1 MPLTF
6 SSLELLFN
14 PLYLK
19 RGLEYF
25 RKGMVIRVEQKNSD
39 EKISA
44 SVRGSGRKIYHCTI
58 DLLEHQGQVV
68 DIHGDCSCPVH
79 YNCKHV
85 AAVLYQMLD
94 DKHFDSGDDR
104 SQVDMFGMPDE
115 KTLQQQLKKAQH
127 NFLTKKATN
136 RASSE
141 VLLYLL
147 RMNYGEGGRFV
158 SVHTAK
164 TRKLKDGS
172 YAPAKYHS
180 INSGSRASFID
191 DLDRRILLSLEV
203 LRAESIYLEA
213 PLTGETGYE
222 VFQMLL
228 QSGRCHWQDETSP
241 ALFAGKPRPGK
252 LHWEIQQDASQS
264 IEASGLGDDC
274 EVLDI
279 KPASYVDKSTGECG
293 VFESELDSELLSH
306 LLSHPAL
313 QPEQVEITRQQLQQQ
328 YAASALPLP
337 SRPAIHQVDDVNPV
351 PCLRLKN
358 EEEDPLYPE
367 DEAYCVA
374 ELYFEYNGVRV
385 SPFDEDE
392 KITRATE
399 SGFEVLFR
407 NFDFEAQVIEQLDQ
421 IGLIMDD
428 LDVFNGYAQLEPVHN
443 TDTWFS
449 FMLNHRHRL
458 LLDGWK
464 INIDEDFAF
473 QFDEAEEWYATVDD
487 SANDWFKLEL
497 GIEVDGQAINLLPFL
512 VNYLDSIKGANVI
525 NDLQSMPDDYPL
537 ILEQDNGRYLHVP
550 LKKVRH
556 IIDTLIELY
565 DPDILDDQ
573 GRLELSRYHSSQL
586 SELAKQHSTMSWE
599 GGEAVRK
606 FGEKLQDFSGILPV
620 DVPPSLKAELRDY
633 QREGLNWLQF
643 LREYDLGGILADDM
657 GLGKTVQALAH
668 LLIEKDQGRADCP
681 SLVVAPTSL
690 MVNWKREAAKFAPSL
705 SVLILQGADRKQ
717 KFDQIP
723 QHDIVLTTYPLLSR
737 DTKILL
743 EQEWHLAILDEA
755 QHIKNPKSKAAQTAS
770 QLNAHHR
777 LCLTGTPMEN
787 HLGELWSQFNFLMP
801 GLLSNEKRFRK
812 LFRYPIERKQDAARQ
827 QQLRERV
834 APFMLRRHKSEV
846 ATELPPKTEILSEV
860 ELDGAQRDLY
870 ETIRVS
876 MDAKVR
882 KAIDQKG
889 FSRSQIVILDAL
901 LKLRQVCCHPQLLK
915 IPSAKKVT
923 QSAKLNQLL
932 EMLPEMVD
940 EGRRILLFSQF
951 TSMLAIIEQE
961 LQKLKID
968 YVILTGQ
975 TRNREEPI
983 DAFQSGKVPLFLIS
997 LKAGGSGLNLTAADT
1012 VIHYDPWWNPAA
1024 ENQATDRAHRIGQDK
1039 PVFVYKMITAGTVE
1053 EKILEMQARKQQL
1066 ADALFSDGSKGS
1078 AITSEDLKSL
1088 FEPIR

>member
-1 MPLTF
+1 MPLTKN
-6 SSLELLFN
+6 SLELLFN

-19 RGLEYF
+19 RGQDYF
-25 RKGMVIRVEQKNSD
+25 RKGMVLRVEQKNSGKLI
-39 EKISA
+39 EA
-44 SVRGSGRKIYHCTI
+44 SVRGSGRKTYQCRI
-58 DLLEHQGQVV
+58 DLVEEQGRVV
-68 DIHGDCSCPVH
+68 DIHGNCTCPVF

-85 AAVLYQMLD
+85 AAVLYQVLD
-94 DKHFDSGDDR
+94 HNHSASDTNDGQLDL
-104 SQVDMFGMPDE
+104 FGMPDE

-136 RASSE
+136 QVSSD

-147 RMNYGEGGRFV
+147 MMNHGDTERFI

-164 TRKLKDGS
+164 TRRLKDGS
-172 YAPAKYHS
+172 YAPARYHS
-180 INSGSRASFID
+180 INSSSRASYID
-191 DLDRRILLSLEV
+191 DLDRQILLSLEV
-203 LRAESIYLEA
+203 LRAESVYLEA
-213 PLTGETGYE
+213 PLSGETGYK
-222 VFQMLL
+222 VLQMLL
-228 QSGRCHWQDETSP
+228 QSGRCHWLDETSP
-241 ALFAGKPRPGK
+241 VITAGSPRSGS
-252 LHWEIQQDASQS
+252 LVWEIQQDASQMV
-264 IEASGLGDDC
+264 EASGLGDDC
-274 EVLDI
+274 IVINVE
-279 KPASYVDKSTGECG
+279 PACYIDLEKGECG
-293 VFESELDSELLSH
+293 LFESELDTALQSFLLAQ
-306 LLSHPAL
+306 PAL
-313 QPEQVEITRQQLQQQ
+313 PPERVDAIRQLLQKQFG
-328 YAASALPLP
+328 ASAPLP
-337 SRPAIHQVDDVNPV
+337 IQPDIYQIEDIEPV
-351 PCLRLKN
+351 PCLRLRN
-358 EEEDPLYPE
+358 DDDDLFYSD
-367 DEAYCVA
+367 DETYCAA
-374 ELYFEYNGVRV
+374 ELHFEYNGIRV
-385 SPFDEDE
+385 GPHLSDE
-392 KITRATE
+392 KITRATD
-399 SGFEVLFR
+399 SGFEVLQR
-407 NFDFEAQVIEQLDQ
+407 NFDFEGAILQQLDQ
-421 IGLIMDD
+421 IGLIVEEFDLADD
-428 LDVFNGYAQLEPVHN
+428 YALLEPVHN
-443 TDTWFS
+443 TDTWFN
-449 FMLNHRHRL
+449 FMLYHRHRL
-458 LLDGWK
+458 QLEGWK
-464 INIDEDFAF
+464 ITIDEDFAY

-512 VNYLDSIKGANVI
+512 VNYLDSVKGSNVI
-525 NDLQSMPDDYPL
+525 DELQSMPDDFPL
-537 ILEQDNGRYLHVP
+537 IMEQENGRYLHVP

-565 DPDILDDQ
+565 DPDVLDDQ
-573 GRLELSRYHSSQL
+573 GRLEMSRYHSSQL

-599 GGEAVRK
+599 GGEAVRQ
-606 FGEKLQDFSGILPV
+606 FGQKLQDFSGIQQ
-620 DVPPSLKAELRDY
+620 VPAPASLMADLRDY
-633 QREGLNWLQF
+633 QRDGLNWLQF

-668 LLIEKDQGRADCP
+668 LLVEKEQGRADCP

-690 MVNWKREAAKFAPSL
+690 MVNWKREAQKFAPGL
-705 SVLILQGADRKQ
+705 KVLILQGAGRKQ

-812 LFRYPIERKQDAARQ
+812 LFRYPIERKQDKARQ
-827 QQLRERV
+827 QQLRDRV
-834 APFMLRRHKSEV
+834 APFMLRRNKSEV
-846 ATELPPKTEILSEV
+846 ATELPPKTEILTEV

-882 KAIDQKG
+882 QAIDQKG

-923 QSAKLNQLL
+923 QSAKLNQLI

-961 LQKLKID
+961 LEKLKID
-968 YVILTGQ
+968 YVTLTGQ
-975 TRNREEPI
+975 TRNREKPI

-1053 EKILEMQARKQQL
+1053 EKIIEMQAKKQQL
-1066 ADALFSDGSKGS
+1066 ADALFSEGGSS
-1078 AITSEDLKSL
+1078 TAISSEDLQAL

>member
-1 MPLTF
+1 MPLTH
-6 SSLELLFN
+6 SSFEMLFN

-19 RGLEYF
+19 RGQDYF
-25 RKGMVIRVEQKNSD
+25 RKGMVIRVEQKD
-39 EKISA
+39 KGDKISA
-44 SVRGSGRKIYHCTI
+44 NVRGSGRKTYHCDI
-58 DLLEHQGQVV
+58 DLKVEQGQVI
-68 DIHGDCSCPVH
+68 DIQGLCSCPVH

-85 AAVLYQMLD
+85 AAVLYQLLE
-94 DKHFDSGDDR
+94 DKHFDSAD
-104 SQVDMFGMPDE
+104 SLVQSDMFGMPDE
-115 KTLQQQLKKAQH
+115 QTLKQQLKTAQH

-136 RASSE
+136 RTSTD

-147 RMNYGEGGRFV
+147 RMNYAEGGRFV

-180 INSGSRASFID
+180 ISSGSRASFID

-203 LRAESIYLEA
+203 LCAESVYLEA
-213 PLTGETGYE
+213 PLSGETGYE
-222 VFQMLL
+222 VLQMLI
-228 QSGRCHWQDETSP
+228 QSGRCHWQDETSA
-241 ALFAGKPRPGK
+241 ALKVGDPRHGT
-252 LHWEIQQDASQS
+252 LYWEIQQDASQS
-264 IEASGLGDDC
+264 VEASGLGDDC
-274 EVLDI
+274 EVMDI
-279 KPASYVDKSTGECG
+279 LPACYIDKASGECG
-293 VFESELDSELLSH
+293 LFETELDSELLSF
-306 LLSHPAL
+306 LLSYPAL
-313 QPEQVEITRQQLQQQ
+313 PPEQVDTMCKRLQEQFPQQNP
-328 YAASALPLP
+328 PLP
-337 SRPAIHQVDDVNPV
+337 SRPQIHQVDDVHPV

-358 EEEDPLYPE
+358 EAEDPLYP
-367 DEAYCVA
+367 DEEVYCVA

-392 KITRATE
+392 KITRATD
-399 SGFEVLFR
+399 SGFEVLMR
-407 NFDFEAQVIEQLDQ
+407 NSKFENDVINQLDR
-421 IGLIMDD
+421 IGLIIDD
-428 LDVFNGYAQLEPVHN
+428 FDVFNDHAQLEPVHN
-443 TDTWFS
+443 TDTWFG

-464 INIDEDFAF
+464 VLIEEDFAF

-497 GIEVDGQAINLLPFL
+497 GIEVDGQPINLLPFL
-512 VNYLDSIKGANVI
+512 VNYLDSVKGGSAI

-565 DPDILDDQ
+565 DPDVLDDE

-586 SELAKQHSTMSWE
+586 SELAKQNSTMSWE

-606 FGEKLQDFSGILPV
+606 FGQKLQNFSGITEVPV
-620 DVPPSLKAELRDY
+620 PDNLMAELRDY

-643 LREYDLGGILADDM
+643 LREYELGGILADDM

-668 LLIEKDQGRADCP
+668 LLVEKQQGRAGCP

-690 MVNWKREAAKFAPSL
+690 MVNWKREAAKFAPEL
-705 SVLILQGADRKQ
+705 KVLILQGADRKH
-717 KFDQIP
+717 KFEQIP
-723 QHDIVLTTYPLLSR
+723 EHDIVLTTYPLLSR
-737 DTKILL
+737 DTKVLL

-812 LFRYPIERKQDAARQ
+812 LFRYPIERKQDVSRQ

-889 FSRSQIVILDAL
+889 ISRSQIVILDAL

-932 EMLPEMVD
+932 EMLPEMVE

-961 LQKLKID
+961 LDKLKID

-975 TRNREEPI
+975 TRDRETPI
-983 DAFQSGKVPLFLIS
+983 DAFQLGKVPLFLIS

-1053 EKILEMQARKQQL
+1053 EKILEMQAKKQQL
-1066 ADALFSDGSKGS
+1066 ADALFNEGSKGGT
-1078 AITSEDLKSL
+1078 ITSDDLQAL